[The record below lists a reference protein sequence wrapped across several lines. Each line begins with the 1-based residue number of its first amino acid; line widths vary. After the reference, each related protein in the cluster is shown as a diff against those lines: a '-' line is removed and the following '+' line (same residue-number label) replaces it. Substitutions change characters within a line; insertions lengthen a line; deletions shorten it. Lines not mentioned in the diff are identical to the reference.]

1 MVIIFQKIELLCLK
15 AFMSNL
21 ATFAFD
27 NWYTHDMY
35 VYKNVSNAKFQCFI
49 KIIVVSRKTL
59 SLYRKK
65 TIKWQIKLHP
75 LPIKISFEKFLTF
88 NASRC
93 TMIVCQLSVEKAM
106 AKSAADTKEKMD
118 AKHRV
123 TALQKAILETKFWA
137 FCFNEPWKPSSW
149 IPRTESTTTCG
160 RASRTP
166 SWIERVLAG
175 TTSGSGGVWG

>member
-1 MVIIFQKIELLCLK
+1 
-15 AFMSNL
+15 
-21 ATFAFD
+21 
-27 NWYTHDMY
+27 MY

-65 TIKWQIKLHP
+65 TIKCSNLNGFLVTNKAPPFP
-75 LPIKISFEKFLTF
+75 LKKPIKISFEKFLTF

-123 TALQKAILETKFWA
+123 TALQKAILETKF
-137 FCFNEPWKPSSW
+137 
-149 IPRTESTTTCG
+149 
-160 RASRTP
+160 
-166 SWIERVLAG
+166 
-175 TTSGSGGVWG
+175 